1 MKTKKIEKLRN
12 MADTFGR
19 IVVTK
24 ETAKKVGV
32 SRKEAYA
39 LAQGMGVGVIA
50 AMSVLEGDD
59 SDTYTVSGSLRAIG
73 ASEFGLAKST
83 DKWQTITFEKM

>member
-1 MKTKKIEKLRN
+1 MKAKKIEKLEN
-12 MADTFGR
+12 VADTFGK

-39 LAQGMGVGVIA
+39 LAHGMGVGVIA
-50 AMSVLEGDD
+50 AMSVLEGD
-59 SDTYTVSGSLRAIG
+59 SDDVDALVHMYAMTLENYPEIRDKILDDVKEAL
-73 ASEFGLAKST
+73 SE
-83 DKWQTITFEKM
+83 

>member
-1 MKTKKIEKLRN
+1 MKAKKIEKLEN
-12 MADTFGR
+12 VADTFGK

-39 LAQGMGVGVIA
+39 LAHGMGVGVIV
-50 AMSVLEGDD
+50 AMSVLEGD
-59 SDTYTVSGSLRAIG
+59 SDDMDALVHMYAMTLENYPEIRDKILDDVKEAL
-73 ASEFGLAKST
+73 SE
-83 DKWQTITFEKM
+83 

>member
-1 MKTKKIEKLRN
+1 MKAKKIEKLRN
-12 MADTFGR
+12 VADTFGK

-59 SDTYTVSGSLRAIG
+59 SDTDALLHMYAMTLEDYPEIR
-73 ASEFGLAKST
+73 
-83 DKWQTITFEKM
+83 DKVLSDVKEVLGE